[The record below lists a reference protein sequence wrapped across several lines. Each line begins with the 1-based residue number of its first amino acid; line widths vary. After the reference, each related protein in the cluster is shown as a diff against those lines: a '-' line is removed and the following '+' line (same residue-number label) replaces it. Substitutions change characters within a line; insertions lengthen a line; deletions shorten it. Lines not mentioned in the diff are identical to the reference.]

1 MLWSKCGQLSR
12 VPSLVRKLQEGL
24 LPYCQNSRL
33 GGDNVPK
40 RSKLAGIRLFSE
52 CQHCTQKS
60 HINIFENKKS
70 EVERPGKPP
79 RRHGSTSLTM
89 TTF

>member
-12 VPSLVRKLQEGL
+12 VPILVRKHKKALYHIVRTAAWVVTMSQ
-24 LPYCQNSRL
+24 
-33 GGDNVPK
+33 

>member
-12 VPSLVRKLQEGL
+12 CLALSENYKKALYHIVRTAAWVVTMSQREA
-24 LPYCQNSRL
+24 N
-33 GGDNVPK
+33 
-40 RSKLAGIRLFSE
+40 LAGIRLFSE

-60 HINIFENKKS
+60 HISIFENKKS
-70 EVERPGKPP
+70 EVERPVKSP